1 MKGTLETNKA
11 ETPMTYDSIFTLF
24 IWDCALWG
32 NCSFFGVDIKLSTWI
47 SVHTLKF
54 SSCHPFYLM
63 VQEKKKKKGMCRSIT
78 LGPLKQ
84 KEIEGLSRKKT
95 QSKVVPQE

>member
-11 ETPMTYDSIFTLF
+11 ETPVTYDKIFTPSSYG
-24 IWDCALWG
+24 IVV
-32 NCSFFGVDIKLSTWI
+32 FGVDIKLSTWI
-47 SVHTLKF
+47 SVHTMMF
-54 SSCHPFYLM
+54 STCHLFYLM
-63 VQEKKKKKGMCRSIT
+63 VQEKKKKKKKGMCRSIT

-95 QSKVVPQE
+95 QSKIVPQE